1 MSKSLGSFY
10 RGKRVLV
17 TGHTGFK
24 GGWLTEW
31 LKFLGAQVTGFAL
44 PPTTRPNL
52 FDAIALDRGMTSIF
66 GDVRDRNALSTVFA
80 DHSPEILIHNAGQSS
95 AAKSH
100 REPVETYAV
109 NVMGTVHILDEAR
122 YVRPLRA
129 VVVATT
135 TSAGER
141 AWLAE
146 RSVPHEEKPDS
157 AATPLASS
165 RSCAESVTA
174 AYRSSFFSE
183 LRSAALASVR
193 SGELIGGGDWA
204 EDRLIPELVRAI
216 AGDEPLMIRRPDFIY
231 PAGHVLESV
240 RGCLMLAQR
249 LYEEGQS
256 HGDSW
261 NLGGWEQDPLT
272 VRGLAERV
280 TREWGKGELIVDSG
294 SQPVHGAEVQAD
306 WAPSPSTS
314 LRPLPGWKPL
324 LGLDQALQ
332 WSVEW
337 YREYYRDP
345 AAAWRMTQKQI
356 GSYMDLIGSPER
368 PVD

>member
-1 MSKSLGSFY
+1 MAQSFGSFY

-31 LKFLGAQVTGFAL
+31 LKLLGAQVTGFAL
-44 PPTTRPNL
+44 PPNTRPNL

-66 GDVRDRNALSTVFA
+66 GDVRDRNMLAGAFA

-95 AAKSH
+95 SAKSH
-100 REPVETYAV
+100 RDPVETYAV
-109 NVMGTVHILDEAR
+109 NVMGTVHVLDEAR
-122 YVRPLRA
+122 YMRSLRS

-135 TSAGER
+135 ASACER
-141 AWLAE
+141 PSLAE
-146 RSVPHEEKPDS
+146 PNVRNEERHGSDS
-157 AATPLASS
+157 TPLASS
-165 RSCAESVTA
+165 RSCAELVTA

-216 AGDEPLMIRRPDFIY
+216 AGNEPLMIQRPDFIY
-231 PAGHVLESV
+231 PARHVLESV
-240 RGCLMLAQR
+240 RACLMLAQQ

-256 HGDSW
+256 HADSW
-261 NLGGWEQDPLT
+261 SLGSFEQEPLT
-272 VRGLAERV
+272 VQVLAERV
-280 TREWGKGELIVDSG
+280 TREWGKGELIVQAG
-294 SQPVHGAEVQAD
+294 SQPPHAAGGKAD
-306 WAPSPSTS
+306 CSLPESTE
-314 LRPLPGWKPL
+314 LRALPGWKPVL
-324 LGLDQALQ
+324 ALDQALQ
-332 WSVEW
+332 MTVEW

-345 AAAWRMTQKQI
+345 ASAWRMTQKQI
-356 GSYMDLIGSPER
+356 GSYMDQIGSHET
-368 PVD
+368 